1 MSDDTAPTYTY
12 DGPDA
17 LRLPVLGALTQV
29 VDPELALSIVDVGLI
44 YNVRVAGEQ
53 AHVLMTMTSPACPV
67 TDVILE
73 DVENE
78 LDKVIPAGWRIEVEL
93 CWEPPWTPERMSA
106 RAKRFMKW

>member
-1 MSDDTAPTYTY
+1 MPDDTAPTYTY
-12 DGPDA
+12 DGPEA

-44 YNVRVAGEQ
+44 YKVRIADEH

-73 DVENE
+73 DVENA
-78 LDKVIPAGWRIEVEL
+78 LDKVIPAKWRIDVEL